1 MDERRRV
8 KKKKM
13 AVPKIIALYLPQFH
27 PIPQN
32 DQWWGKGF
40 TEWTNVGKAKK
51 LFPGHDQPRVPAD
64 LGYYDLR
71 VPQVREE
78 QANLARG
85 AGIAGFCYWH
95 YWFEEGKELLDLP
108 FKEVLASKKPDFPFC
123 LGWANENW
131 YSKLWSKDVRKDKLL
146 IEQKYD
152 EEDFV
157 KHFYSVLPAFKDKR
171 YLTQDDKPIFLIYK
185 PLANPAVK
193 VFMQVWNK
201 LAAKEGLKGIYWVGQ
216 CTDDVERLDQYKS
229 MGFDSINVYC
239 MYSHAK
245 KLNPLWRA
253 AKKIVRL
260 VFGLP
265 AIFSYK
271 GVVKCIS
278 GGTDADPKVSPTILA
293 GWDHTPRSG
302 RRGCVMTGYT
312 PKAFKEHARQV
323 LDSVRRRQDGSGL
336 VFLKSWNEWAEGNYI
351 EPDLKWGRAFLDALK
366 DCLLSQ

>member
-1 MDERRRV
+1 MP
-8 KKKKM
+8 
-13 AVPKIIALYLPQFH
+13 APKVIALYLPQFH
-27 PIPQN
+27 PVPEN

-51 LFPGHDQPRVPAD
+51 LFPGHNQPRVPAD

-108 FKEVLASKKPDFPFC
+108 FKEVLASGKPDFPFC

-146 IEQKYD
+146 IEQKYG
-152 EEDFV
+152 EGDFI
-157 KHFYSVLPAFKDKR
+157 KHFYSVLPAFRDKR

-193 VFMQVWNK
+193 VFMQVWNS

-260 VFGLP
+260 AFGLP

-323 LDSVRRRQDGSGL
+323 LDSVRRRQGGSGL

-351 EPDLKWGRAFLDALK
+351 EPDLKWGMAFLDALK